1 MYNKYIGSNIFVVIY
16 VYVFL
21 VYIFNIIYIVIVKF
35 DLFLNDLE
43 FFKGFVD
50 YEIKISVLIVYVLI
64 FFVRWIC
71 FLICYLVIFE
81 RIF

>member
-1 MYNKYIGSNIFVVIY
+1 MIY

>member
-50 YEIKISVLIVYVLI
+50 YEIKILIVYVLI

>member
-1 MYNKYIGSNIFVVIY
+1 MYNKYIGNKIFDVIY

-21 VYIFNIIYIVIVKF
+21 VYIFNITYIVIVKF

-43 FFKGFVD
+43 YFKGFVD
-50 YEIKISVLIVYVLI
+50 NEIKILIVYVLI